1 MEAEAK
7 SIKEEALRLCWNM
20 RGGLN
25 YDQAMHLSSAEREII
40 GKIIKDNME
49 TTKKSGLPYF

>member
-1 MEAEAK
+1 MEKETK
-7 SIKEEALRLCWNM
+7 SLKEEALRLAWNM

-25 YDQAMHLSSAEREII
+25 YDQAMMLSLSEREII
-40 GKIIKDNME
+40 SKIIKDNLD